1 MTRHTST
8 SDVLNCQECIQNGI
22 NCTTGQACCSGEA
35 CTNGICPAS
44 PNGAL
49 SLFSTNISLKQL
61 VGFSVV
67 MMAAG
72 IL

>member
-1 MTRHTST
+1 MTFFFS
-8 SDVLNCQECIQNGI
+8 CIKPTLI
-22 NCTTGQACCSGEA
+22 IRYKTDTTL

-61 VGFSVV
+61 VGFAVV